1 MWSRS
6 RTDMKRVDAFCDS
19 CDSEFGVE
27 LIDSEAAVKFCP
39 LCGERLEDEIETI
52 EIDEDF
58 MEQDWED

>member
-1 MWSRS
+1 
-6 RTDMKRVDAFCDS
+6 MKRVDAFCES

-27 LIDSEAAVKFCP
+27 LIDPEAVVIFCP